1 MATQN
6 ICFFDK
12 YGFCK
17 NLENCRNYHE
27 NKKCEKLNCEI
38 RDCQLRHPKIC
49 KFFRD
54 YGFCKFSEWCRFSHE
69 VVKDA
74 SENDSEVKK
83 LEEKLNTVEIELK
96 KNSEKVLKLESE
108 IKDMHLKLSE
118 KEQNVS
124 KINKKYN
131 VLKEKLTLLFDLE
144 EKIIANLEFP
154 PKASARPNVLL

>member
-6 ICFFDK
+6 ICFFNK

-17 NLENCRNYHE
+17 YLENCRNYHE
-27 NKKCEKLNCEI
+27 NKKCEKSNCEI
-38 RDCQLRHPKIC
+38 RECQLRHPKIC

-54 YGFCKFSEWCRFSHE
+54 YGFCKFSEWCRFSHD

-96 KNSEKVLKLESE
+96 QNSEKVLKLESQ
-108 IKDMHLKLSE
+108 I
-118 KEQNVS
+118 
-124 KINKKYN
+124 
-131 VLKEKLTLLFDLE
+131 
-144 EKIIANLEFP
+144 
-154 PKASARPNVLL
+154 

>member
-6 ICFFDK
+6 ICFFNK
-12 YGFCK
+12 HGFCK
-17 NLENCRNYHE
+17 YLENCRNYHE

-38 RDCQLRHPKIC
+38 RECQLRHPEIC

-96 KNSEKVLKLESE
+96 KNSEKLLRAVAAWLIGYHPGKGNFFR
-108 IKDMHLKLSE
+108 ILS
-118 KEQNVS
+118 KFVPR
-124 KINKKYN
+124 
-131 VLKEKLTLLFDLE
+131 LFH
-144 EKIIANLEFP
+144 IV
-154 PKASARPNVLL
+154 RPILAVIGVP